1 MNNPKEKIRDLV
13 GKAELKEALQAFYNA
28 IAEGE
33 NVSYNDITQ
42 LNSQLSNLN
51 ESQIKGILSHNE
63 EVLETAKIS
72 NRILS
77 LLDTWNQG
85 GEMSI
90 LDKLLY
96 TLHIDKDADLGLLQ
110 MVNTDRIVPI
120 RKFKRSFED
129 KKQAKI
135 PFQFYFLSACPTEMP
150 HSLASRIAYEIIE
163 AESLELDKSVHYPY
177 EEDIHNNLRSIKIEP
192 LPLAD
197 ADFAASRKKFK
208 EYVQDRFKL
217 TNTQSF
223 ELFIE
228 TGIPKLLYSHILT
241 VFRITEDKWEAD
253 EGEILE
259 YLQWMIDTFQTAH
272 PDVPT
277 FIFIFVINIRHLHDE
292 TKIKT
297 SQRTIIE
304 RLEAFCQ
311 KNDTAIF
318 KELVPIKDT
327 HIESWLTN
335 LGVDNPNDA
344 RKVINALNQ
353 TLDSNDRL
361 IIEDEQRFHM
371 KDVEP
376 IQEKIVKYF
385 RNKK

>member
-1 MNNPKEKIRDLV
+1 MNNPKEKIRNLV
-13 GKAELKEALQAFYNA
+13 GKAELKEALQYFYNA
-28 IAEGE
+28 ILEGE
-33 NVSYNDITQ
+33 NVSYSDITQ

-51 ESQIKGILSHNE
+51 EAKIKGILSHNE
-63 EVLETAKIS
+63 ETLETAKIS
-72 NRILS
+72 NRILD
-77 LLDTWNQG
+77 LLDSWNQG
-85 GEMSI
+85 GELSN
-90 LDKLLY
+90 LDKILY
-96 TLHIDKDADLGLLQ
+96 GLHIDNNADLGLLQ
-110 MVNTDRIVPI
+110 MVNSDRIVPI

-177 EEDIHNNLRSIKIEP
+177 EENIQNNFRSIKIEP

>member
-1 MNNPKEKIRDLV
+1 MINSKEKIRNLI
-13 GKAELKEALQAFYNA
+13 GRAELKEALQVFYTA
-28 IAEGE
+28 LSEGE

-42 LNSQLSNLN
+42 LSGQLSNL
-51 ESQIKGILSHNE
+51 QDAKIKGVISHDE
-63 EVLETAKIS
+63 ETLETAKIS

-77 LLDTWNQG
+77 LLESWHQG
-85 GEMSI
+85 GEMSV
-90 LDKLLY
+90 LDKILY
-96 TLHIDKDADLGLLQ
+96 SLHIDKNANLGLLQ
-110 MVNTDRIVPI
+110 MVNSDRLTPI
-120 RKFKRSFED
+120 RKFKRTFED
-129 KKQAKI
+129 KKQAKKT
-135 PFQFYFLSACPTEMP
+135 FQFYFLCACPTEMP
-150 HSLASRIAYEIIE
+150 HSLAARIAYEIIE

-177 EEDIHNNLRSIKIEP
+177 EEDNHNSLRRIKIEP

-197 ADFAASRKKFK
+197 GDIAASRKKFK

-217 TNTQSF
+217 ANTQSF

-253 EGEILE
+253 EGDILN
-259 YLQWMIDTFQTAH
+259 YLQWMVDTFQTAH
-272 PDVPT
+272 QEVPT

-292 TKIKT
+292 TKVKAH
-297 SQRTIIE
+297 QRKIVAQI
-304 RLEAFCQ
+304 EAFCQ

-327 HIESWLTN
+327 HIESWFTN

-344 RKVINALNQ
+344 RKVIHALSQ
-353 TLDSNDRL
+353 TLAPNDRL
-361 IIEDEQRFHM
+361 IIEDELSFHM